1 MDDDI
6 NKEEISPNEESPLF
20 SDTAMEDSL
29 DLEGDVDDLPI

>member
-1 MDDDI
+1 MDNDTS
-6 NKEEISPNEESPLF
+6 EEFVDEEESPLF